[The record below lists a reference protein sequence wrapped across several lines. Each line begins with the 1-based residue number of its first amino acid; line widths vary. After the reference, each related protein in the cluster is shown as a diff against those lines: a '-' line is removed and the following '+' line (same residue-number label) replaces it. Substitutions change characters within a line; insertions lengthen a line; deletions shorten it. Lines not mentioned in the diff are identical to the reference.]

1 MIDDKSQLNHS
12 ATQVPNTM
20 DNNGSLRNPRAGS
33 LLSDSVAAL
42 LSSSL
47 FTTLFYPL
55 HRVKILLQTQDSN
68 PLITSGQVRRYRVM
82 TAVPRL
88 AREGGVRELWRGN
101 GAYMLR
107 HVPSTT
113 LSFAFKDAVLR
124 TLPHY
129 GGYEDLG
136 RAALVNLAAGFIG
149 GTAALF
155 LVYPLDFATIRMA
168 SELRHSKKGLGV
180 MDTLNSAQRSGGLAA
195 LYRGFGVSAAAI
207 GAYKAL
213 YFGLYDTACTAME
226 QRPGWAAAAAV
237 RRPHSAAV
245 PWAASPAKSGSGASV
260 PAGPAIA
267 ASSAAAPT
275 GHQPRQHRLTV
286 MQRWATANLVVL
298 TASSL
303 TYPLDVVRKRLVAD
317 TALGPSQQQY
327 KGFVDCVMKIA
338 RTEGL
343 RGFYRFYGYDMMLR
357 LGGGILLVLYDELK
371 TRGPGSVARQLLA
384 LNRVPQQP
392 GHELHDQQGDQE
404 R

>member
-1 MIDDKSQLNHS
+1 MALTTCAFLHSPTPTFRRAASSHLN
-12 ATQVPNTM
+12 
-20 DNNGSLRNPRAGS
+20 L
-33 LLSDSVAAL
+33 SVASPQTRPSCDL
-42 LSSSL
+42 PCPTFLPTVTHTHESLHDSSV
-47 FTTLFYPL
+47 PL
-55 HRVKILLQTQDSN
+55 PH
-68 PLITSGQVRRYRVM
+68 QVRRYRVM

-88 AREGGVRELWRGN
+88 IREGGARELWRGN

-124 TLPHY
+124 ALPHY

-180 MDTLNSAQRSGGLAA
+180 MDTLNSTKRSGGLAA
-195 LYRGFGVSAAAI
+195 LYRGFGVSATAI

-213 YFGLYDTACTAME
+213 YFGLYDTACAAME
-226 QRPGWAAAAAV
+226 QRAGWAAAAAV
-237 RRPHSAAV
+237 RRPHSAAI
-245 PWAASPAKSGSGASV
+245 PWAAAAKSGSGAS
-260 PAGPAIA
+260 GPSGPPIA
-267 ASSAAAPT
+267 ASSATAPT

-286 MQRWATANLVVL
+286 MQRWATANLVVV

-327 KGFVDCVMKIA
+327 KGFVDCVTKIA

-343 RGFYRFYGYDMMLR
+343 GGFYRFYGYDMLLR

-371 TRGPGSVARQLLA
+371 TRGPGSVARQLLT
-384 LNRVPQQP
+384 VMPQP
-392 GHELHDQQGDQE
+392 GRGLHDQQGDHE
-404 R
+404 P